1 MKMVVAGG
9 TAIWKV
15 LTMTKWVSM
24 RCGKEWALPHWEES
38 SGIESLIFTG
48 QRITSIMSVYE

>member
-1 MKMVVAGG
+1 MVVAGG

-15 LTMTKWVSM
+15 LTMTKWVST